1 MHIRK
6 KVCFLTLVER
16 KELICNAADIKDFK
30 VSARLS
36 LLNNSSQCIKTLIS
50 TEKSNLLPAKLLII
64 SRLIY
69 ILLSESIGVPAYIET
84 IKEQLAFMRRKLLDR
99 IETKLCNTITDEWG
113 LAEDLTAFSIVTSST
128 PTDTLEH
135 FLRTRLD
142 ALLFSL
148 NDSGLIHECILQG
161 INIFFSTLRQAKLL
175 FRSQLTE
182 SFLRIKSRP
191 LLRDGAIRSLQELNL
206 DLYEAWLPAE
216 IQNFTPYIRHDELR
230 KADLEQRLG
239 SWVEITL
246 CRLIERTAARLE
258 DIWHFSAIVKLREDV
273 FRICLSNENLLP
285 SHSLKWLDKMR
296 TIFLSRLQDIIGSR
310 TLKLN
315 SIFNQV
321 RSKLNE
327 WPIDEGSNNVGGWQF
342 CSQKV
347 SAAIEAKA
355 IKRYICEQTYNLD
368 KQVSKTAHN
377 YAKWLNSIAAIAAS
391 IEDMKN
397 MTFDDYVND
406 LNDNQRQSALI
417 QHLRYKDP
425 QILQSELSKSLSDI
439 SESVAGN
446 LQDMIRLEIE
456 EQDEKRPHKAAF
468 LLRILREIS
477 LCQPTSAAKVP
488 SSFFVTLSN
497 TVSSIFSKAYLGDPL
512 RKLVAWS
519 VIERAT
525 ESLDEVVRML
535 KKSKRV
541 PGRCIWD
548 GDPPLPIQPMPQTYQ
563 FLRIL
568 LQSMTLHGY
577 DIWSPSA
584 VGILKQEI
592 YSIIEATFSRLLAD
606 LKFAQKGGTESGS
619 VSRTQKPQIEQQ
631 KSIMNDDTIKREKI
645 LQLIFEVFY
654 LSKVFD
660 LPNLAIRWRKLR
672 SHVAN
677 EGRFED
683 SSVIAR
689 IDKYASDY
697 WKRTYLYF
705 GLLASR

>member
-1 MHIRK
+1 
-6 KVCFLTLVER
+6 
-16 KELICNAADIKDFK
+16 
-30 VSARLS
+30 
-36 LLNNSSQCIKTLIS
+36 
-50 TEKSNLLPAKLLII
+50 
-64 SRLIY
+64 
-69 ILLSESIGVPAYIET
+69 
-84 IKEQLAFMRRKLLDR
+84 
-99 IETKLCNTITDEWG
+99 
-113 LAEDLTAFSIVTSST
+113 
-128 PTDTLEH
+128 
-135 FLRTRLD
+135 
-142 ALLFSL
+142 
-148 NDSGLIHECILQG
+148 
-161 INIFFSTLRQAKLL
+161 
-175 FRSQLTE
+175 
-182 SFLRIKSRP
+182 
-191 LLRDGAIRSLQELNL
+191 
-206 DLYEAWLPAE
+206 
-216 IQNFTPYIRHDELR
+216 
-230 KADLEQRLG
+230 
-239 SWVEITL
+239 
-246 CRLIERTAARLE
+246 
-258 DIWHFSAIVKLREDV
+258 
-273 FRICLSNENLLP
+273 
-285 SHSLKWLDKMR
+285 
-296 TIFLSRLQDIIGSR
+296 
-310 TLKLN
+310 
-315 SIFNQV
+315 
-321 RSKLNE
+321 
-327 WPIDEGSNNVGGWQF
+327 
-342 CSQKV
+342 
-347 SAAIEAKA
+347 
-355 IKRYICEQTYNLD
+355 
-368 KQVSKTAHN
+368 
-377 YAKWLNSIAAIAAS
+377 
-391 IEDMKN
+391 
-397 MTFDDYVND
+397 
-406 LNDNQRQSALI
+406 
-417 QHLRYKDP
+417 
-425 QILQSELSKSLSDI
+425 
-439 SESVAGN
+439 
-446 LQDMIRLEIE
+446 MIRLEIE

-606 LKFAQKGGTESGS
+606 LKSAQKGGTESGS
-619 VSRTQKPQIEQQ
+619 VSQTQKPQIGQQ

-672 SHVAN
+672 SHVAH